1 MRDRLRTIIVFGCI
15 TLLLAAC
22 SMPLGGFLSGVES
35 IQHPAQ
41 PTSIPATSTPTPF
54 EPMGQV
60 GTPWSGEI
68 PTQGPNPSATLV
80 MPESDPWGD
89 FEGPTQ
95 LSAIEIPPPVTPLIL
110 ADDVV
115 NILLMGSD
123 EAPDRYGHRT
133 DTMII
138 LSLDPSLKR
147 VVMLSIPR
155 DLYVYIPGW
164 RVDRVNVASIFG
176 GTHMVKQTMLYN
188 FGVEI
193 DYWAFINFEGFTRA
207 IDQLDGVEVEVGGF
221 LKDSC
226 GGKTWNY
233 SPGTYHMDGY
243 SALCYVRMRKASSDF
258 DRMRRQQEVVRA
270 IFRRVLSLDGLS
282 RVPQLYSEFGDLLDT
297 DMDLG
302 AMLPLLPLA
311 KEMALGDVSIES
323 FSIDPKVATSWIVP
337 SSGAWVL
344 LPDRDA
350 MQALVREAFLP

>member
-1 MRDRLRTIIVFGCI
+1 MKDRLRLSLMFGCS
-15 TLLLAAC
+15 TFLLAAC
-22 SMPLGGFLSGVES
+22 GMPLAGFFLGAEGFES
-35 IQHPAQ
+35 PNP
-41 PTSIPATSTPTPF
+41 PTLVPATSTPTPF
-54 EPMGQV
+54 EPMEQV
-60 GTPWSGEI
+60 GTPWSGEL
-68 PTQGPNPSATLV
+68 PTQGAAPVTTPTAT
-80 MPESDPWGD
+80 ESNPWGD
-89 FEGPTQ
+89 FDGPTQ
-95 LSAIEIPPPVTPLIL
+95 LSAIEIPPPVMPLAL

-133 DTMII
+133 DTMIVI
-138 LSLDPSLKR
+138 SLDPSLKR

-188 FGVEI
+188 FGIEI
-193 DYWAFINFEGFTRA
+193 DYWAFINFEGFTQA
-207 IDQLDGVEVEVGGF
+207 IDQLGGIDVEAGGY

-226 GGKTWNY
+226 GGRTWTY

-282 RVPQLYSEFGDLLDT
+282 RVSQLYSDFDDLLDT

-302 AMLPLLPLA
+302 DMLPLLPLA
-311 KEMALGDVSIES
+311 KELAGGGASIES
-323 FSIDPKVATSWIVP
+323 YKIDQQVAKAWIVP